1 VSKEFKLVKVEW
13 EDSRQPIPE
22 WQFLEG
28 FETPDVVK
36 CVTVGFLIRDGKK
49 QKAICQNMGDYKQDM
64 QVSGV
69 ITIPSSCISNITTLK
84 ESI

>member
-1 VSKEFKLVKVEW
+1 
-13 EDSRQPIPE
+13 
-22 WQFLEG
+22 
-28 FETPDVVK
+28 
-36 CVTVGFLIRDGKK
+36 
-49 QKAICQNMGDYKQDM
+49 MGDYKQDM